1 MGGSAFNTTIPVK
14 PEIWDDVNLKIT
26 HLLSAYD
33 WDYIGSV
40 GQGREVGDVDVI
52 IKTSLGVLSNLFTN
66 IGYRYKTFKGFNQI
80 SVEFP
85 INDTFIQ
92 LDLMCTENMNWSRW
106 VYKNSPSSHMKGRY
120 RTTLIMATVVGRTQT
135 EDKTEQYSVLLDKG
149 VFKVKKQG
157 NKVLSREFVTDDP
170 IKVCELIGLEYEK
183 TINGED
189 ILKQVESDNRVML
202 KFNEYNNL

>member
-1 MGGSAFNTTIPVK
+1 
-14 PEIWDDVNLKIT
+14 
-26 HLLSAYD
+26 
-33 WDYIGSV
+33 
-40 GQGREVGDVDVI
+40 
-52 IKTSLGVLSNLFTN
+52 
-66 IGYRYKTFKGFNQI
+66 
-80 SVEFP
+80 
-85 INDTFIQ
+85 
-92 LDLMCTENMNWSRW
+92 
-106 VYKNSPSSHMKGRY
+106 
-120 RTTLIMATVVGRTQT
+120 MATVVGRTQN

-170 IKVCELIGLEYEK
+170 IKVCELVGLEYEK